1 MIVPKGKKGL
11 SCSQTQLKLLLPRDM
26 IVSWGKANF
35 PPGKAQV
42 PQGNKCLFW
51 YKGTRLSFGFGV

>member
-11 SCSQTQLKLLLPRDM
+11 SCSLGQLKLLLPRDM
-26 IVSWGKANF
+26 IVPWGKANI

-42 PQGNKCLFW
+42 PRGNTYSEIISNQNHLIFV
-51 YKGTRLSFGFGV
+51 FI